1 VGDPSTTTGII
12 GRPSL
17 ATAEKGER
25 LPAAFSHL
33 FEEHLTVLREQP
45 SVRTRRI
52 CVTSSRCAALGSE
65 LVSLE
70 QLPTG
75 AILASDDGR
84 DVGKG

>member
-1 VGDPSTTTGII
+1 MGDPSTTTGII

-25 LPAAFSHL
+25 LLAAFSHL

-52 CVTSSRCAALGSE
+52 CVTSSRCEALGSE